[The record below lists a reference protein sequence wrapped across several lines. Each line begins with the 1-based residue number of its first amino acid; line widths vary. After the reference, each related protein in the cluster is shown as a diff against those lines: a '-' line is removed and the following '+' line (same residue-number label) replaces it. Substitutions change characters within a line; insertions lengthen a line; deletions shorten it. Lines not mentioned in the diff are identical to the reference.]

1 MLKVSEFIQKYH
13 PWTIQFIYYLDGQ
26 YFKEV
31 ASIYA
36 EEEALDTILEKADE
50 GKEEEFESL
59 IEEMYPDGL
68 TDTELND
75 ILWFDD
81 DWIYSCLGI
90 ESLEEEEE

>member
-36 EEEALDTILEKADE
+36 EEEALDIILEKAD
-50 GKEEEFESL
+50 FIVYSYSYFQDLHLL
-59 IEEMYPDGL
+59 IL
-68 TDTELND
+68 S
-75 ILWFDD
+75 I
-81 DWIYSCLGI
+81 
-90 ESLEEEEE
+90 

>member
-36 EEEALDTILEKADE
+36 EEESLDMLLEKAD
-50 GKEEEFESL
+50 FQVCAYSYFQDLNLL
-59 IEEMYPDGL
+59 IL
-68 TDTELND
+68 S
-75 ILWFDD
+75 I
-81 DWIYSCLGI
+81 
-90 ESLEEEEE
+90 